1 MTSQT
6 LFPKKRSIAVHWRV
20 AGTFHERVS
29 FQWIRKS
36 QHSSASA
43 RLRHL
48 IVTKLLSSRNIS
60 PSADLHSQEGWQ
72 MDLTLEDL
80 HHRLDQLRFLA
91 TQTDDP
97 LAERLVRDLIVELE
111 DRLTADRTRASQP

>member
-1 MTSQT
+1 MSRTAARQT
-6 LFPKKRSIAVHWRV
+6 LRR
-20 AGTFHERVS
+20 GC
-29 FQWIRKS
+29 
-36 QHSSASA
+36 
-43 RLRHL
+43 
-48 IVTKLLSSRNIS
+48 
-60 PSADLHSQEGWQ
+60 Q

-111 DRLTADRTRASQP
+111 DRLTAELSPVKHSPG

>member
-1 MTSQT
+1 
-6 LFPKKRSIAVHWRV
+6 
-20 AGTFHERVS
+20 
-29 FQWIRKS
+29 
-36 QHSSASA
+36 
-43 RLRHL
+43 
-48 IVTKLLSSRNIS
+48 
-60 PSADLHSQEGWQ
+60 

-111 DRLTADRTRASQP
+111 DRLTADRTREPALAFASSNPVL

>member
-1 MTSQT
+1 MEHR
-6 LFPKKRSIAVHWRV
+6 PGI
-20 AGTFHERVS
+20 G
-29 FQWIRKS
+29 
-36 QHSSASA
+36 SAA
-43 RLRHL
+43 RRALDGRHL

-60 PSADLHSQEGWQ
+60 PPPDLHSQEGCR

-111 DRLTADRTRASQP
+111 DRLTAEPSPVKYSSG